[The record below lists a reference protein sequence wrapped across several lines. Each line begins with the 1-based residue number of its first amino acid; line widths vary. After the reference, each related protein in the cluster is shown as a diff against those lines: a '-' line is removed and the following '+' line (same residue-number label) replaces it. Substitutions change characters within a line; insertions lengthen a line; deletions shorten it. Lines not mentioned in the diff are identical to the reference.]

1 MCPPNMVSV
10 TELGI
15 FCGLRV
21 CVVVVVVVVLFLFFC
36 YRVGIS
42 LTFLPSLPTFLPIGQ
57 TAFVFKTISSNMGGH
72 LWLLGESRFQGM
84 SL

>member
-36 YRVGIS
+36 FFAVV
-42 LTFLPSLPTFLPIGQ
+42 LEF
-57 TAFVFKTISSNMGGH
+57 H
-72 LWLLGESRFQGM
+72 
-84 SL
+84 